1 MPKAATV
8 EVRVLDYPEGRR
20 LVRERDSL
28 KRIARIASLHCLGIS
43 SISDLQIALQ
53 RYSEEFE

>member
-1 MPKAATV
+1 MAKVATV

-28 KRIARIASLHCLGIS
+28 KGIARIACLHCLGIS
-43 SISDLQIALQ
+43 SISDLQMALQ